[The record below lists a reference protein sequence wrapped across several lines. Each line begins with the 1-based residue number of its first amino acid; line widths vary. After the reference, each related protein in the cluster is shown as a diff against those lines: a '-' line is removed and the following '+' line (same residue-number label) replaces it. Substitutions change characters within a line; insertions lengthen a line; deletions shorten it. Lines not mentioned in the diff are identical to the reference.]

1 MENTQERLP
10 ERSCFFFLR
19 LNNEFT
25 SMCVVHINFSHVI
38 LIICLSLS
46 VLTQQVPWGQEIL
59 FGPHLFFL
67 IPRTNAWNVLSKC
80 LLNNIINNEF
90 GHRGN
95 SKQGPQRA
103 ADYRQSLLILS
114 FGKYRIFQ
122 LWKIKQYVSCFIWK
136 FILIWNKLPCL
147 LPMSGCTASL
157 AVPTW
162 AEGQQSSG

>member
-1 MENTQERLP
+1 
-10 ERSCFFFLR
+10 
-19 LNNEFT
+19 
-25 SMCVVHINFSHVI
+25 MCVVHVNFSHVI

-136 FILIWNKLPCL
+136 FILIWNKLPWHRDWEEEGTCL
-147 LPMSGCTASL
+147 RSHGEWGELGFWTPGPGLAGL
-157 AVPTW
+157 AVSHLVSP
-162 AEGQQSSG
+162 